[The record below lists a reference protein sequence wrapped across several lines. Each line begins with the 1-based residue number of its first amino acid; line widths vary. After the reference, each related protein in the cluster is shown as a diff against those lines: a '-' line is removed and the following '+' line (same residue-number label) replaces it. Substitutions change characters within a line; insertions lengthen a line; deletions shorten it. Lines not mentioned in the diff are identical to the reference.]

1 MDQNILQQ
9 AWNTV
14 DKQQYD
20 SMLLYDIDDD
30 SDDDIE
36 MDKKL
41 VNHVIDFITRAGDG
55 RLRRPLF
62 MRQKRSR
69 SAILA
74 SYATTRPY

>member
-1 MDQNILQQ
+1 
-9 AWNTV
+9 
-14 DKQQYD
+14 
-20 SMLLYDIDDD
+20 MLLYDIDDD